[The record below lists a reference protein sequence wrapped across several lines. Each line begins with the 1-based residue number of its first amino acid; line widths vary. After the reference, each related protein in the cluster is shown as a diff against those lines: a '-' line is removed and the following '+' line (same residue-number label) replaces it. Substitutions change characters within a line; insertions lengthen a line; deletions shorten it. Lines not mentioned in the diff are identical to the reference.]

1 MDNKKDKINDVVESH
16 NEKNIIN
23 SADLYDYFNA
33 IKMSDIKDKNEVIA
47 RAIDNLKERKE
58 LDILWFDSIEIAL
71 EHGYNFFGEQ
81 CIFEDLSDEN
91 KEFIREKCAVQ
102 VSEYERDNLNNT
114 YPENH
119 HSTSLKTQRI

>member
-47 RAIDNLKERKE
+47 RAIDNLKEREE

-71 EHGYNFFGEQ
+71 EQGYNFFGEK

-102 VSEYERDNLNNT
+102 VSEYERDNLNNI